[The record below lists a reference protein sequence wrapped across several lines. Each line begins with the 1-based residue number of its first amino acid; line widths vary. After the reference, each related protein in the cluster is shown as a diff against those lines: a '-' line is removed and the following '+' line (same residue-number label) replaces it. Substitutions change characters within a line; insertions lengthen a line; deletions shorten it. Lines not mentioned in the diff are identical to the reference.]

1 MHVAPERKSTI
12 IGRRDRRRMVDFIKS
27 SDARG
32 VSIVA
37 VLCLCLVAHAEVGT
51 TSDVTVISASAL
63 DHGFAGLYNLDFTGA
78 PKNFTSWQAQHP
90 DAPVGPVSEAAGFL
104 FSEFNRLGVL
114 EAQFFENDSA
124 FASRSKVTA
133 DPVVKQRF
141 EAALNRADTLAHKR
155 LARDSKDRDALF
167 ALTL

>member
-1 MHVAPERKSTI
+1 MEHL
-12 IGRRDRRRMVDFIKS
+12 IKL

-37 VLCLCLVAHAEVGT
+37 VLCLCLVAHAVTGMTAVAGT
-51 TSDVTVISASAL
+51 ASDVTVISASAL

-78 PKNFTSWQAQHP
+78 QKNFTAWQAQHP
-90 DAPVGPVSEAAGFL
+90 DDPVGPVSEAAGFL

-124 FASRSKVTA
+124 FDNRPKLAPDPALKV
-133 DPVVKQRF
+133 RF
-141 EAALNRADTLAHKR
+141 EAALNRTGNLA
-155 LARDSKDRDALF
+155 
-167 ALTL
+167 